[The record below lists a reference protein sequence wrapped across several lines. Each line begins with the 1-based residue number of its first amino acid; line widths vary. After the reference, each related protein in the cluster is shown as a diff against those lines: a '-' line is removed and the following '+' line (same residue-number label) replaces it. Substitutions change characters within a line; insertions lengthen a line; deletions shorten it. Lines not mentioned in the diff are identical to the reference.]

1 MNIRYAVSIMSC
13 VLVLLSPAYAAQSEK
28 PLAPGYKPL
37 AFALPAPGTY
47 ALPSLGKASDGQVLD
62 STGSELNLHS
72 LYGDKLVLLSFI
84 YSTCDD
90 VNGCP
95 LATAVF
101 HKIQR
106 RLEQEPQISKYLRL
120 ITLSFNPEH
129 DTPEVMAHYGKAFA
143 RGADWRFLTTRSE
156 QEIQPVL
163 TAYGQSIQKDYD
175 ADGKFLGTF
184 SHVLRVFL
192 IDREKQIRNIYTVSF
207 LHPDTLVNDI
217 KTLLA
222 EKSPATAESTPAD
235 RAAFLGSGD
244 NKTGYEV
251 LDFATQSIA
260 LAERS
265 GHRTDLA
272 KYAKRPPL
280 GLPPVPT
287 PSDNPITPAK
297 IELGRKLFFDRRL
310 SLNNTFSCAMCHVPE
325 QGFASNE
332 QATAV
337 GIEGRTVR
345 RNSPTIY
352 NVAYLRRLFHDG
364 REHRL
369 EQQAWGPLLASN
381 EMGAPSI
388 GYVVEKI
395 QSLPDYSGLFE
406 KAFKRGPSMET
417 IGMALANYERTLNSA
432 DSPFD
437 RWYFAKEKDALPT
450 EARLGFELFTGK
462 AGCSQCHTVG
472 KDHALFT
479 DQQMH
484 NTGIGFRAAMASD
497 KPKQKIQAAPGVTF
511 EIDADVLAAVSEPK
525 PNDLGLYEITQD
537 PKDRWKYRTPSLRN
551 IALTAPY
558 MHDGSLSTLEEV
570 IEFYN
575 RGGIPNEN
583 LDSLLKP
590 LNLNKT
596 EVKALVEFLQSL
608 TGSNV
613 PALVSDAFAAPV
625 GDPIDKQTR

>member
-1 MNIRYAVSIMSC
+1 MTVRHAVFTISC
-13 VLVLLSPAYAAQSEK
+13 LLALFSPAHGAQPEK

-37 AFALPAPGTY
+37 PFELPAPGTY
-47 ALPSLGKASDGQVLD
+47 ALPALGEASDGRVLD
-62 STGSELNLHS
+62 STGSELNLRS

-84 YSTCDD
+84 YSTCSD

-106 RLEQEPQISKYLRL
+106 RLEQEPQISKQVRL

-129 DTPEVMAHYGKAFA
+129 DTPEVMARYGRAFGK
-143 RGADWRFLTTRSE
+143 GAEWRFLTSRSE
-156 QEIQPVL
+156 REIQPVL

-222 EKSPATAESTPAD
+222 EKSAD
-235 RAAFLGSGD
+235 HAAFLGGGD
-244 NKTGYEV
+244 DKMGYEAM
-251 LDFATQSIA
+251 DFTTRSIA
-260 LAERS
+260 LTERS
-265 GHRTDLA
+265 GRRTDLIE
-272 KYAKRPPL
+272 YAKRPPL
-280 GLPPVPT
+280 GLPPVPA
-287 PSDNPITPAK
+287 PQDNPMTPAK
-297 IELGRKLFFDRRL
+297 VDLGRKLFFDRRL
-310 SLNNTFSCAMCHVPE
+310 SLNNTFSCAMCHIPE
-325 QGFASNE
+325 QGFTSNE

-352 NVAYLRRLFHDG
+352 NVAYLKRLFHDG
-364 REHRL
+364 RENRL

-381 EMGAPSI
+381 EMGAPSV

-395 QSLPDYSGLFE
+395 RGLPDYAGLFE

-417 IGMALANYERTLNSA
+417 VGMALASYERSLNSA

-437 RWYFAKEKDALPT
+437 RWYFGKKKDALPA
-450 EARLGFELFTGK
+450 EARFGFELFTGK

-479 DQQMH
+479 DHEMH
-484 NTGIGFRAAMASD
+484 NTGIGFRAAMAGD
-497 KPKQKIQAAPGVTF
+497 GPKRKIQAAPGVIL
-511 EIDADVLAAVSEPK
+511 EIDADTLAAVSETK
-525 PNDLGLYEITQD
+525 PNDLGLYEITQA
-537 PKDRWKYRTPSLRN
+537 PQDRWKYRTPSLRN
-551 IALTAPY
+551 LALTGPY

-575 RGGIPNEN
+575 RGGAPNEN
-583 LDSLLKP
+583 LDPLLKP
-590 LNLNKT
+590 LNLEKT
-596 EVKALVEFLQSL
+596 EVQALVAFLRSL

-613 PALVSDAFAAPV
+613 QAIVSDAFAAPV
-625 GDPIDKQTR
+625 GDPGNTSPRR